1 MEEKEFFELQLE
13 MDKINTEKSYLM
25 LKLKDEYN
33 CDSVEEAKKE
43 LRRLKN
49 KINNLKSQLL

>member
-1 MEEKEFFELQLE
+1 
-13 MDKINTEKSYLM
+13 M